1 MQCRSWRV
9 FLYRFIGVSPLA
21 TLLTGCLPFLADHQS
36 ARILPRGELEVTP
49 SFSHVSFSSDGETDH
64 IQDQY
69 GARLGYGLSKQVDVR
84 ATFEHIT
91 VDQDVGGGSRSL
103 NVVGVGAKFGLIP
116 DWVAFYLPIGFA
128 TGENVDESETW
139 TVAPTLLA
147 TWRGGPQFEV
157 TPSIKAIY
165 PFAAENPELSLGVH
179 LGMGL
184 SSNLEQ
190 WAFRPEIGLVKNPG
204 DDGTTWG
211 FTLGISIRP

>member
-36 ARILPRGELEVTP
+36 ARILPRGEMEFTP
-49 SFSHVSFSSDGETDH
+49 SFSHVSLSSDGDTEH
-64 IQDQY
+64 IQDQF
-69 GARLGYGLSKQVDVR
+69 GARLGYGLSERVDVR
-84 ATFEHIT
+84 ATFEHISIN
-91 VDQDVGGGSRSL
+91 QDAGSL
-103 NVVGVGAKFGLIP
+103 NLVGVGAKFGLLP
-116 DWVAFYLPIGFA
+116 GLVAFYLPIGFV

-165 PFAAENPELSLGVH
+165 PFAAEDPELFLGVH

-184 SSNLEQ
+184 SSNLER

-204 DDGTTWG
+204 EDGTTWG